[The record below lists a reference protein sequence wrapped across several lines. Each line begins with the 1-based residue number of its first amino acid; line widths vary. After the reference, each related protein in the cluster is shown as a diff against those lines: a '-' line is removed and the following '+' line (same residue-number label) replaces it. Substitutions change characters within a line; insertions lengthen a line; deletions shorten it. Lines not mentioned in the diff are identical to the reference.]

1 MPGRLSGKVALVT
14 GIGSGIGQGCAR
26 LFAMEGAK
34 VIGCDINPA
43 KAEAFIAEARTQGL
57 DIESVHPID
66 LTLPDDVKRYVED
79 AVSRHGRID
88 ALVNAAAIQPH
99 MARTD
104 SMDYEREWVPTMV
117 GEVDIVFLVSKAAWP
132 HLVASG
138 GGAIVNFASVNA
150 QRGSAGLGMV
160 AHCAGKG
167 AVLAMTRQMAIEGGP
182 DGIRVNSIS
191 PGLVVTD
198 ATRAAGAAEGEHKER
213 ILSRFAIKRL
223 GKPEDIGWCAVYLCS
238 DEAEWVTGA
247 NFNIDGGAMAS

>member
-43 KAEAFIAEARTQGL
+43 KAEAFIAKARTQGL

>member
-1 MPGRLSGKVALVT
+1 MAGRLSGKVALVT
-14 GIGSGIGQGCAR
+14 GIGSGIGQGCAQ
-26 LFAMEGAK
+26 LFAQEGAI
-34 VIGCDINPA
+34 VVGCDINPA
-43 KAEAFIAEARTQGL
+43 KAEAFVARARSEGL
-57 DIESVHPID
+57 EIESIHPID
-66 LTLPDDVKRYVED
+66 LTNPEDAERYVGE
-79 AVSRHGRID
+79 AATRYGRIS
-88 ALVNAAAIQPH
+88 ALVNAAAVQPH

-104 SMDYEREWVPTMV
+104 VMDYEREWVPTLV
-117 GEVDIVFLVSKAAWP
+117 GEVDIVFLVSKAVWP
-132 HLVASG
+132 HIAAGG
-138 GGAIVNFASVNA
+138 GGAIINFASVNA
-150 QRGSAGLGMV
+150 QRGSSGLGMV

-167 AVLAMTRQMAIEGGP
+167 AVMAMTRQMAIEGGP

-198 ATRAAGAAEGEHKER
+198 ATRAAGAAEGAQKDR